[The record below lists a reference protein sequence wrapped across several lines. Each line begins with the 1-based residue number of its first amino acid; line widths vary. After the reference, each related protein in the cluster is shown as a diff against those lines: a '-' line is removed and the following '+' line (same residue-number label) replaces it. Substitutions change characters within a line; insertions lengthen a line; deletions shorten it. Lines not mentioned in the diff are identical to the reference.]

1 METQRPVDTKEPEI
15 KLEDILLLHDDNFSS
30 NNVCVVTG
38 AATGIGRA
46 TAIAA
51 AANKLMTVGL
61 NEAEGEKTQ
70 KKARD
75 MGGQMIFIKT
85 DLTKDED
92 IENAIQEAS
101 KLGKLKYLANI
112 AGIQHI
118 DSVDNFPMEKY
129 DLMQRLMLRTPFFLS
144 KLMIP
149 HMKRRDRCNWQHG
162 VGACAYLY

>member
-1 METQRPVDTKEPEI
+1 MATQRPVDAKEPEI
-15 KLEDILLLHDDNFSS
+15 KQEDILFLRDDNFCS

-61 NEAEGEKTQ
+61 DINEEEGEKTQ

-92 IENAIQEAS
+92 IEKGREVRIDCTVVES
-101 KLGKLKYLANI
+101 NI
-112 AGIQHI
+112 HALPIPRCCEI
-118 DSVDNFPMEKY
+118 
-129 DLMQRLMLRTPFFLS
+129 LS
-144 KLMIP
+144 GYWRE
-149 HMKRRDRCNWQHG
+149 H
-162 VGACAYLY
+162 